1 MIVDLNS
8 FGREFDIDTLL
19 AAAEIDLDVPNAKVI
34 SDVSVLG
41 RLTKHSHSIGLS
53 GEIKTKI
60 EIDCDRCLEPIE
72 SPVSIDMDLE
82 FVGLRDFAKDANL
95 EVASDDL
102 KVDLAEDTIDLA
114 EIAREQILLDLP
126 QQFFCSEGCKGLC
139 AKCGANLNLTDC
151 NCIEQ
156 EIDPRWAAL
165 KNLN

>member
-8 FGREFDIDTLL
+8 FGREFEIDTRLD
-19 AAAEIDLDVPNAKVI
+19 AAEIDLDVTNAKVV
-34 SDVSVLG
+34 SDVAVLG
-41 RLTKHSHSIGLS
+41 RLVKHSHSIGLS
-53 GEIKTKI
+53 GEIKTTV
-60 EIDCDRCLEPIE
+60 EIDCDRCLESIQ
-72 SPVSIDMDLE
+72 SPVSIDLDLE

-102 KVDLAEDTIDLA
+102 KIDLADDAIDLA

-139 AKCGANLNLTDC
+139 TKCGANLNLTEC